1 MKKLVSCSKEIHLP
15 LARSIS
21 NERLLLDTNIPSE
34 IMRRMPDAKVSA
46 WLKMQLKQSQ
56 FLSVVTIGEIR
67 KGAVILPPSPKR
79 TQIEQSLEVLILNSE
94 VSGIDLRPVL
104 SNI

>member
-1 MKKLVSCSKEIHLP
+1 
-15 LARSIS
+15 
-21 NERLLLDTNIPSE
+21 
-34 IMRRMPDAKVSA
+34 MRRMPDAKVSA

-79 TQIEQSLEVLILNSE
+79 TQIEQL
-94 VSGIDLRPVL
+94 
-104 SNI
+104 